1 MGRLKGFGLLL
12 KELQDAI
19 HGVDM
24 GTIRYHK
31 NLVNYIRPFNPK
43 FTNENKMIPIDAFIS
58 RFSSLMLQQDKQ
70 PWQIIRDLP
79 AAIHLLL
86 ATCGND
92 YAVTN
97 GIAIHTTATVE
108 EGAVLK
114 APAIIGKNSF
124 IAAHAYLRGGVL
136 IDDNVT
142 IGTGCEIKSSII
154 CNNSSIAHFNFI
166 GDSIIGSFVNI
177 EAGAITANH
186 FNERKNKEIQVIF
199 KGELINTLIE
209 KFGSLIGDHSKIGA
223 NAVLSP
229 GTLLPKNTVVKRLE
243 LIEQVVDF
251 ETR

>member
-1 MGRLKGFGLLL
+1 
-12 KELQDAI
+12 
-19 HGVDM
+19 
-24 GTIRYHK
+24 
-31 NLVNYIRPFNPK
+31 
-43 FTNENKMIPIDAFIS
+43 MILIEAFIS
-58 RFSSLMLQQDKQ
+58 RFSTLLLQQDKQ

-79 AAIHLLL
+79 AAIQLLL
-86 ATCGND
+86 TKCGND
-92 YAVTN
+92 YSITN

-114 APAIIGKNSF
+114 APVIVGKNSF
-124 IAAHAYLRGGVL
+124 IAAHAYIRGGVF
-136 IDDNVT
+136 IDENVT

-166 GDSIIGSFVNI
+166 GDSIIGSFVNF

-186 FNERKNKEIQVIF
+186 FNEREHKEICVVF
-199 KGELINTLIE
+199 NGELIGTKTL
-209 KFGSLIGDHSKIGA
+209 KFGSLIGDCSKIGA

-243 LIEQVVDF
+243 LIEQVAGF

>member
-1 MGRLKGFGLLL
+1 
-12 KELQDAI
+12 
-19 HGVDM
+19 
-24 GTIRYHK
+24 
-31 NLVNYIRPFNPK
+31 
-43 FTNENKMIPIDAFIS
+43 MILIEAFIS
-58 RFSSLMLQQDKQ
+58 RFSTLLLQQDKQ

-79 AAIHLLL
+79 AAIHHLL
-86 ATCGND
+86 AKSGND
-92 YAVTN
+92 YSITN

-114 APAIIGKNSF
+114 APVIVGKNSF
-124 IAAHAYLRGGVL
+124 IAAHAYIRGGVF
-136 IDDNVT
+136 IDENVT

-166 GDSIIGSFVNI
+166 GDSIIGSFVNF

-186 FNERKNKEIQVIF
+186 FNERENKEICVVF
-199 KGELINTLIE
+199 NGELIGTKTL
-209 KFGSLIGDHSKIGA
+209 KFGSLIGDCSKIGA

-243 LIEQVVDF
+243 LIEQVAGF